1 MVAVQHDFS
10 DAQTKLAAAVVTA
23 NHMQAWFQRG
33 DLVDRLEEQHNHTV
47 ETPQQVR
54 RALGDLQEA
63 GYVERDGH
71 YYRIVR

>member
-1 MVAVQHDFS
+1 MVAVEHDLEH
-10 DAQTKLAAAVVTA
+10 AQTKLAAAVVTV
-23 NHMQAWFQRG
+23 NHMQGWFQRG

-54 RALGDLQEA
+54 RALVDLQEA
-63 GYVERDGH
+63 GYLEKDGH